1 MIGLDTSVLVRYL
14 TQDDLAQSRAV
25 NRLIETELTAADP
38 GLILTLVLAE
48 TLWVLG
54 DIYHA
59 NANEQIDCAEKLL
72 TTRQFVV
79 QNQTAVLRAVQAS
92 RRASCGL
99 VDCLIAEIS
108 ADEGCTQVATFDKKT
123 AKYPGYALLKV

>member
-1 MIGLDTSVLVRYL
+1 M
-14 TQDDLAQSRAV
+14 
-25 NRLIETELTAADP
+25 
-38 GLILTLVLAE
+38 
-48 TLWVLG
+48 
-54 DIYHA
+54 
-59 NANEQIDCAEKLL
+59 
-72 TTRQFVV
+72 